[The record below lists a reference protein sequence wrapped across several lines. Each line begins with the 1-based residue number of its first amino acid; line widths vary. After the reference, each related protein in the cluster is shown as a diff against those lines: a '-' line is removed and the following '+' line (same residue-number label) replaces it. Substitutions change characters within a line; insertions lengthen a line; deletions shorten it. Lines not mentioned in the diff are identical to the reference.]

1 MRRNAI
7 SLFCGLWLISL
18 LIAQP
23 LPAAQSTITEGE
35 GYACMGVDKSKK
47 QTERE
52 AMDEA
57 RRSAVERAVTY
68 VKSSTE
74 VKDYQVVKDLLEAY
88 AAAKVKIVEE
98 LQKGWYR
105 DAAAGDCYSIRIKA
119 EVIPDE
125 KAIEG
130 IWKSAKLDEDPSAP
144 LSVSL
149 WTDKKDYRQGE
160 RMKIYLKG
168 NKPFYARVLLRDAK
182 GELVQLFPNPY
193 RKDNYFNGGATY
205 EIPSGRDQFELEI
218 SPPFGEE
225 NIVLFASTT
234 PLGDIALAKE
244 GPLYQVK
251 TRSADVSIR
260 TRGVKLSGKAGGGE
274 ADGAEFVE
282 RQVRVTT
289 VK

>member
-1 MRRNAI
+1 MKTGTI
-7 SLFCGLWLISL
+7 SLFCSFWLIFL

-35 GYACMGVDKSKK
+35 GYACMGVDKSKR

-52 AMDEA
+52 AMEEA
-57 RRSAVERAVTY
+57 KRNAVEHAVTY

-74 VKDYQVVKDLLEAY
+74 VKDYQVVKDLVEAY
-88 AAAKVKIVEE
+88 ASAKVKVVEE
-98 LQKGWYR
+98 LKKGWYR

-130 IWKSAKLDEDPSAP
+130 IMKTAKLEDDPSAP
-144 LSVSL
+144 LSVNL

-168 NKPFYARVLLRDAK
+168 NKPFYARVLHRDAK
-182 GELVQLFPNPY
+182 GALVQLFPNPY
-193 RKDNYFNGGATY
+193 RKDNYFNGGVTY
-205 EIPSGRDQFELEI
+205 EIPSGGDQFELEI

-225 NIVLFASTT
+225 DIVLFASTT
-234 PLGDIALAKE
+234 PLGDISLTRE

-260 TRGVKLSGKAGGGE
+260 TRGVKLSGKTDGGN